1 MKKHFRIVVVDDNE
15 LIRHGLCR
23 MLESEKDMRVVGDFA
38 SADDVIQQVGTLS
51 PDVVLMDAEM
61 PGKNGIE
68 ATHHLKNN
76 GLNCQAEVI
85 ILAEC
90 ADYLIGALAAG
101 AAGYIYKNV
110 NGGELVQMVR
120 EVCHNKYHQVVED
133 TDFLDQVELIVPEA
147 ADATQLRRFAVQVE
161 NMLQANILETV
172 GSRNAGTAITVLF
185 EHTPIDGILDRLRDI
200 PDLEEVEELHS
211 RTGGLASLAKRFKTL
226 FNSKAIPRKRLLVTL
241 KNDHI
246 ASCDL
251 ATALN

>member
-38 SADDVIQQVGTLS
+38 SADGVIQQVGTLS

-110 NGGELVQMVR
+110 NGGELA
-120 EVCHNKYHQVVED
+120 QVIRQVSLKQKTAKDSDSVLEETVELVLPPS
-133 TDFLDQVELIVPEA
+133 TEPAKTLKFIDQVEK
-147 ADATQLRRFAVQVE
+147 R
-161 NMLQANILETV
+161 LQASVMRTV
-172 GSRNAGTAITVLF
+172 GSLDHGSVIT
-185 EHTPIDGILDRLRDI
+185 IALDADTVRDLLGRLKEI
-200 PDLEEVEELHS
+200 PDVEKAEEVPAA
-211 RTGGLASLAKRFKTL
+211 RGLSNSLGSLRNWLTSAD
-226 FNSKAIPRKRLLVTL
+226 SPRERIAVTL
-241 KNDHI
+241 N
-246 ASCDL
+246 
-251 ATALN
+251 

>member
-38 SADDVIQQVGTLS
+38 SADDAIQQVGTLS
-51 PDVVLMDAEM
+51 PDVVLMDVEM

-110 NGGELVQMVR
+110 NGGELA
-120 EVCHNKYHQVVED
+120 QV
-133 TDFLDQVELIVPEA
+133 
-147 ADATQLRRFAVQVE
+147 
-161 NMLQANILETV
+161 
-172 GSRNAGTAITVLF
+172 
-185 EHTPIDGILDRLRDI
+185 
-200 PDLEEVEELHS
+200 
-211 RTGGLASLAKRFKTL
+211 
-226 FNSKAIPRKRLLVTL
+226 
-241 KNDHI
+241 
-246 ASCDL
+246 
-251 ATALN
+251 